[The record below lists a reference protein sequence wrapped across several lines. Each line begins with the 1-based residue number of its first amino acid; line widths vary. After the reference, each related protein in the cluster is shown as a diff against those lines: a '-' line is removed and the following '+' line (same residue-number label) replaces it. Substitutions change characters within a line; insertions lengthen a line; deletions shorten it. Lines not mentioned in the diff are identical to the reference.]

1 VKTLAN
7 LEELTQIAY
16 ESYCNSVG
24 GKAFNGDPL
33 PSWKE
38 FAADPAKFKQAQA
51 WRNGILQ
58 ALTRYTEML
67 TTRTN
72 KEIKEYY
79 EQR

>member
-1 VKTLAN
+1 VKTLVN
-7 LEELTQIAY
+7 LEELTQIVY

-38 FAADPAKFKQAQA
+38 LAADPAKFKQAQF
-51 WRNGILQ
+51 WRNEILQ
-58 ALTRYTEML
+58 GLTRYTEIL